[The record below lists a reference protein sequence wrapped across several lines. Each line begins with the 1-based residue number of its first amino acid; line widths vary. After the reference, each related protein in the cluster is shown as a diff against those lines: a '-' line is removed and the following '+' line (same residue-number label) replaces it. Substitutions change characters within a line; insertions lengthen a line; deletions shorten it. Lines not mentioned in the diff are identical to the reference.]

1 MENGDNNLYLIGLR
15 ELLNLVYYISNNCS
29 ILYVKKKIILKAY
42 TDLKQSYLNMEI

>member
-29 ILYVKKKIILKAY
+29 ILYVKKIILKAY
-42 TDLKQSYLNMEI
+42 TDLKQSYFNMEI